1 MIRPRSKLRRGEP
14 TPAEKQAARIACRE
28 RAGGMCEKEVAG
40 ELQVTPQYI
49 CDILKGRREISEALA
64 IRLGYK
70 RVTQYVRES

>member
-1 MIRPRSKLRRGEP
+1 
-14 TPAEKQAARIACRE
+14 
-28 RAGGMCEKEVAG
+28 MCEKEVAG